1 MLIGLGAKRL
11 KVTCDNR
18 LSSFAFHLSLR
29 RYNAVRALTVPGHG
43 GLPRQPRA
51 QGWAVQ
57 IDPIKPALKA
67 PGIKRL
73 ELINDGPLSNIAFNF
88 NLRRHSK
95 DITVLMLSSRVG
107 RCRLTLSKPC

>member
-1 MLIGLGAKRL
+1 M
-11 KVTCDNR
+11 
-18 LSSFAFHLSLR
+18 
-29 RYNAVRALTVPGHG
+29 
-43 GLPRQPRA
+43 
-51 QGWAVQ
+51 Q